1 MNREVPILF
10 SAPMVRAILAGKTQ
24 TRRIIK
30 PQPGGHTAWK
40 DEDSGL
46 WFTSGHGEAGDW
58 NVPLRWQPGDRL
70 WVKETF
76 RGAAGYDHQ
85 PPRDWGNKP
94 IWYCADGE
102 PPASGSWWFLSNRA
116 RSPLH
121 MPRWASRIDLLV
133 TDVCVQRLR
142 DITEDDAKAEG
153 APATL
158 VPPDGGSAPHTA
170 GFIEIWGKINGA
182 GSWDANPWV
191 AAITFERIR
200 P

>member
-40 DEDSGL
+40 DEESGL
-46 WFTSGHGEAGDW
+46 WFTSGHGEAGDR
-58 NVPLRWQPGDRL
+58 NVPLRCQPGDRL

-116 RSPLH
+116 RSPLY

>member
-46 WFTSGHGEAGDW
+46 WFTSGHGEAGDR
-58 NVPLRWQPGDRL
+58 NVPLRCQPGDRL

>member
-58 NVPLRWQPGDRL
+58 NVPLRRQPGDRL
-70 WVKETF
+70 WVKEAF

-116 RSPLH
+116 RSPLY

-191 AAITFERIR
+191 EAITFERIR